1 MQKFKCESIRLC
13 RFLYSLGFEKQSI
26 IDNKKEYW
34 LFDKSSE
41 LQESLDFYFFM
52 RKKLRRTGANEN
64 ENIYMSK
71 LRERI

>member
-71 LRERI
+71 LREKI